1 MQKVSNVLLSF
12 HGNKKTISITRKK
25 PQWSTQFIR
34 TLVSEK
40 GIKAI
45 KSPQFTKRI

>member
-1 MQKVSNVLLSF
+1 MQKLSNVLLSF
-12 HGNKKTISITRKK
+12 HGNKKLSITRKK